1 MDPTGPILLGK
12 DAISAAIRSG
22 NVNIASNM
30 QVEVMELSGESQEA
44 QLKHAETL
52 RKYEMQQRARGI
64 IVPTS
69 ADDVKAKLRELRQ
82 PITLFGEGNADRR
95 ERLRE
100 VIARLELGQE
110 ELSKIQVNVL
120 FYKCPYLVKFACSH

>member
-1 MDPTGPILLGK
+1 MLLGK

-52 RKYEMQQRARGI
+52 RRHEMQQRARAI

-69 ADDVKAKLRELRQ
+69 ADEVKAKLRELRQ

-100 VIARLELGQE
+100 VIAKLELGQE
-110 ELSKIQVNVL
+110 ELTKMQVITKL
-120 FYKCPYLVKFACSH
+120 LHCF